1 MQRKFIEL
9 FKETLEI
16 EDQELVITDIFRN
29 YEEWNSL
36 AYLSLIAMI
45 DDEYEVLIEGAAF
58 NKLHTLEELYNE
70 IQKRIQ

>member
-1 MQRKFIEL
+1 MQNKFIEL

-16 EDQELVITDIFRN
+16 EDRELQITDIFRN

-45 DDEYEVLIEGAAF
+45 DEEYDVVIEGAAF
-58 NKLHTLEELYNE
+58 KQLLTLEEVYNE
-70 IQKRIQ
+70 IQKRLQ